1 MPNYSVMQLTTDTGD
16 PTVARM
22 TIFGDIARGG
32 FFELLS
38 GERDPSRTEALDVV
52 DAIRA
57 LPASTRAIEVHINS
71 FGGDVSEGVAI
82 YNALR
87 ESGRDVTTVCD
98 GFACSIASVV
108 FMAGS
113 RRVMRPASLL
123 MLHNP
128 LYQRVG
134 GNAKQLRK
142 AADDLD
148 VIAELSKTA
157 YLTGTSIDA
166 ETLDAVMDAETWV
179 PPEQAL
185 EWGLATDVEDAAG
198 DGDEAPAQAARQA
211 AFDALSGRAAAPA
224 AEVTLS
230 GDQLAE
236 VARMVAEALS
246 PRAATA
252 GKPQQEQDPEPA
264 PGPEPAP
271 EPAHGYARLAALL
284 GKDE

>member
-1 MPNYSVMQLTTDTGD
+1 MQLATDASD

-32 FFELLS
+32 FFELLT

-52 DAIRA
+52 DAIRS

-108 FMAGS
+108 FMAGT
-113 RRVMRPASLL
+113 RRVMHPASLL

-166 ETLDAVMDAETWV
+166 EKLDAVMDAETWV

-211 AFDALSGRAAAPA
+211 AFDALSGRTAAPA
-224 AEVTLS
+224 AEVILS
-230 GDQLAE
+230 GDQLTE
-236 VARMVAEALS
+236 VAQMVAEALS
-246 PRAATA
+246 TRAATA
-252 GKPQQEQDPEPA
+252 KDPLQKQEPEPA
-264 PGPEPAP
+264 PKPEPAP
-271 EPAHGYARLAALL
+271 EPAHGYARLAAFL

>member
-1 MPNYSVMQLTTDTGD
+1 MPNYSVMQLVTDSSD

-32 FFELLS
+32 LFELLS

-57 LPASTRAIEVHINS
+57 LSASTRAIEVHINS

-198 DGDEAPAQAARQA
+198 DGDDDAPAQAARQA
-211 AFDALSGRAAAPA
+211 AFDALTSHAAAPVP
-224 AEVTLS
+224 EVTL
-230 GDQLAE
+230 GRDQLVE

-246 PRAATA
+246 RQPSAAPEPDPR
-252 GKPQQEQDPEPA
+252 QQEPEPEPMPEPEPA
-264 PGPEPAP
+264 R
-271 EPAHGYARLAALL
+271 GYARMAALL
-284 GKDE
+284 SRID

>member
-1 MPNYSVMQLTTDTGD
+1 MPNYSVLQLVTDTVD
-16 PTVARM
+16 PTTARM

-32 FFELLS
+32 FFELLT

-52 DAIRA
+52 SAIQA
-57 LPASTRAIEVHINS
+57 LPATARSIEVHINS

-128 LYQRVG
+128 LFQRVG
-134 GNAKQLRK
+134 GNARQLRK

-179 PPEQAL
+179 DPQQAIA
-185 EWGLATDVEDAAG
+185 WGLATEVEDAAD
-198 DGDEAPAQAARQA
+198 DGAPTQGARQA
-211 AFDALSGRAAAPA
+211 AYDALTGLRVAPVV
-224 AEVTLS
+224 AEVTL
-230 GDQLAE
+230 GREQLAD
-236 VARMVAEALS
+236 VARMVAGALVRQQPTDAGPEQETEA
-246 PRAATA
+246 
-252 GKPQQEQDPEPA
+252 GPQPDPEPA
-264 PGPEPAP
+264 PAR
-271 EPAHGYARLAALL
+271 GYARMAALL
-284 GKDE
+284 AGID